1 MRIMEMITN
10 LRSLWLSNKFS
21 LSLPQEKQ
29 RDEEGKY
36 ENYCEA
42 VKAYQLSYPLL
53 RVTNE

>member
-1 MRIMEMITN
+1 MIVQQIT
-10 LRSLWLSNKFS
+10 

-29 RDEEGKY
+29 RDEKGKY
-36 ENYCEA
+36 ENCCEA

>member
-1 MRIMEMITN
+1 MITN